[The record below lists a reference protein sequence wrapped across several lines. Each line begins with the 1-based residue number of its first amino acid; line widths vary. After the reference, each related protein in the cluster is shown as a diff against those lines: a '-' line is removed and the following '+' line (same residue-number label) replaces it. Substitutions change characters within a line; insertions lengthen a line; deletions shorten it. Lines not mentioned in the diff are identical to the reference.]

1 MTSSR
6 MASRPDAAAMADGA
20 APTSELVLL
29 HRDGEVATLTLNRPE
44 RHNALV
50 PELMD
55 PLLEALDALAHAPP
69 AVLVLRGAGRSFS
82 TGGDVAAFAALPRG
96 ARRRYADRLVGS
108 LNAAILALVDLPCPV
123 IARLHGPV
131 TGGSCGLVFAS
142 DLVAMGPRAF
152 VQPYYVDVG
161 FSPDGGW
168 TALLPDRIGAAR
180 AGAIQL
186 LNRRIGPDEALALGL
201 VQSVADESE
210 LDAVITSWTD
220 TIAGKVG
227 ASLVATRSLLM
238 PPQRRRSLADGLD
251 RERRRFLD
259 LIETDETEAGM
270 ARFLAR
276 SA

>member
-1 MTSSR
+1 
-6 MASRPDAAAMADGA
+6 MAEDPSLGEP
-20 APTSELVLL
+20 LVVLT
-29 HRDGEVATLTLNRPE
+29 RVGTTATLTLNRPA

-50 PELMD
+50 PDL
-55 PLLEALDALAHAPP
+55 LDALNAALARLAEDPP
-69 AVLVLRGAGRSFS
+69 GCLVLRGAGRSFS

-96 ARRRYADRLVGS
+96 ARRRYAEGLVGN

-123 IARLHGPV
+123 ITRLHGPV

-210 LDAVITSWTD
+210 LDAVITAWTD
-220 TIAGKVG
+220 TMAGKVG
-227 ASLVATRSLLM
+227 PSLSATRSLM
-238 PPQRRRSLADGLD
+238 TPPERRRAIADGLE

>member
-1 MTSSR
+1 
-6 MASRPDAAAMADGA
+6 MADG
-20 APTSELVLL
+20 PSRGEPLVLL
-29 HRDGEVATLTLNRPE
+29 ARAGATVTLTLNRPA

-50 PELMD
+50 PDL
-55 PLLEALDALAHAPP
+55 LDALNAALARLAEDPP
-69 AVLVLRGAGRSFS
+69 GCLVLRGAGRSFS

-96 ARRRYADRLVGS
+96 ARRRYAEGLVGN

-123 IARLHGPV
+123 ITRLHGPV

-152 VQPYYVDVG
+152 LQPYYVDVG

-168 TALLPDRIGAAR
+168 TALLPERIGAAC
-180 AGAIQL
+180 AGAIQM
-186 LNRRIGPDEALALGL
+186 LNRRIGPDEALSLGL
-201 VQSVADESE
+201 AQALADEAK
-210 LDAVITSWTD
+210 LDAVIDAWTVAL
-220 TIAGKVG
+220 AGKVG
-227 ASLVATRSLLM
+227 PSLSATRSLM
-238 PPQRRRSLADGLD
+238 TPPERRRAIADGLE

>member
-1 MTSSR
+1 
-6 MASRPDAAAMADGA
+6 MAWRLPGAAMADATLRSGD
-20 APTSELVLL
+20 LVLL
-29 HRDGEVATLTLNRPE
+29 QRSGPVATLTLNRPD

-55 PLLEALDALAHAPP
+55 ALVEAIAGLAKEPP
-69 AVLVLRGAGRSFS
+69 SVLVLRGAGRSFS

-96 ARRRYADRLVGS
+96 ARRHYAAGLVGC
-108 LNAAILALVDLPCPV
+108 LNAAILALLDLPCPV

-131 TGGSCGLVFAS
+131 TGGSCGLIFAS

-152 VQPYYVDVG
+152 LQPYYVDVG

-168 TALLPDRIGAAR
+168 TALLPERIGSAR
-180 AGAIQL
+180 AGAVQL
-186 LNRRIGPDEALALGL
+186 LNRRIGPEEALELGL
-201 VQSVADESE
+201 AQAVSDEGGI
-210 LDAVITSWTD
+210 DTVIETWTA
-220 TIAGKVG
+220 TLAGKVG
-227 ASLVATRSLLM
+227 PSLAATRALLM
-238 PPQRRRSLADGLD
+238 SPERRRSIAESLE
-251 RERRRFLD
+251 RERQSFLD